1 MSKVYLGLGSNIGD
15 RESNLK
21 EALRRLAKK
30 VSIEHISSIYE
41 TEPVGYL
48 DQPMFLNLA
57 CEGKTELDPFAILTF
72 AKDIE
77 SRMGRKPSFS
87 NAPRPIDID
96 ILFYDDRIIEAVE
109 LIVPHPRFWE
119 RAFVLV
125 PLAEIAPEFI
135 DPKGGKTVRELLAGL
150 GDLQQV
156 RRWGDVPSIGSA
168 AL

>member
-1 MSKVYLGLGSNIGD
+1 M
-15 RESNLK
+15 
-21 EALRRLAKK
+21 
-30 VSIEHISSIYE
+30 SIEHISSIYE

-57 CEGKTELDPFAILTF
+57 CAGKTELDPVSMLAF

-77 SRMGRKPSFS
+77 RQMGRKPSFP
-87 NAPRPIDID
+87 NAPRTIDID
-96 ILFYDDRIIEAVE
+96 ILFYSDRMIETVD
-109 LIVPHPRFWE
+109 LIVPHLRLGE

-125 PLAEIAPEFI
+125 PLVEIASEFI
-135 DPKGGKTVRELLAGL
+135 DPKSGKTMRELLAGL